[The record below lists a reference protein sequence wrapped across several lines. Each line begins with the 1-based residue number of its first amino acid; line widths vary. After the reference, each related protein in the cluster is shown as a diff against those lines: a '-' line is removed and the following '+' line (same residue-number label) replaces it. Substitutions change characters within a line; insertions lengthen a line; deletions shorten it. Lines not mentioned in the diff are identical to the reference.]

1 VSVIL
6 LLVLLTVVF
15 AGLVGFS
22 AETIVIGAVV
32 SIVVM
37 SFVPKLPDP
46 LKSLQLRVDSGRRLV
61 RFLLNAMHF
70 MVDFLRDL
78 LISNFYVAYDVWTPR
93 DHFSPTIVFVPIDDL
108 SDIEVA
114 LLATRIS
121 LTPGTLSMDVS
132 ADRRF
137 LLVHSMYPSGSDDS
151 ESLRRPIQILKKGL

>member
-1 VSVIL
+1 
-6 LLVLLTVVF
+6 
-15 AGLVGFS
+15 
-22 AETIVIGAVV
+22 
-32 SIVVM
+32 
-37 SFVPKLPDP
+37 
-46 LKSLQLRVDSGRRLV
+46 V

-93 DHFSPTIVFVPIDDL
+93 DHFSPRIVFVPIDDL